1 MVMKIAFCG
10 ARLQACRSTVVSTLV
25 RWHYKRVVKALTQ
38 GERLRV
44 HISDMTSVEQQL
56 LLTTLVIAAAAF
68 DLRTRRIPNWLC
80 ATGLLCG
87 FACQIV
93 LFKWTGAREAAL
105 GAGLA
110 LLIYIPLFALR
121 AVGGGDVK
129 LMAAVGSL
137 AGPKS
142 WIAIFLIT
150 AIVGGAIAL
159 VMIAVRGRFARTL
172 RNMGTLLTELAHLRA
187 PYRVEPELDVSSGQG
202 LRLPHGCAIAAGTLL
217 YLAYSVASGGVGS
230 LR

>member
-1 MVMKIAFCG
+1 MMAVP
-10 ARLQACRSTVVSTLV
+10 
-25 RWHYKRVVKALTQ
+25 
-38 GERLRV
+38 
-44 HISDMTSVEQQL
+44 QQIL
-56 LLTTLVIAAAAF
+56 LAALVIAAAAF

-80 ATGLLCG
+80 VAGLLCG
-87 FACQIV
+87 FALQIA
-93 LFKWTGAREAAL
+93 LFQWSGAREAAL

-159 VMIAVRGRFARTL
+159 VLVAVKGRTGRTL
-172 RNMGTLLTELAHLRA
+172 RNVGILLTELSHFRA
-187 PYRVEPELDVSSGQG
+187 PYRVEQELDVSSDKG
-202 LRLPHGCAIAAGTLL
+202 LRLPHGVTIAAGTLL
-217 YLAYSVASGGVGS
+217 YLAYLSISWGASAA
-230 LR
+230 R

>member
-1 MVMKIAFCG
+1 MIA
-10 ARLQACRSTVVSTLV
+10 APAP
-25 RWHYKRVVKALTQ
+25 
-38 GERLRV
+38 
-44 HISDMTSVEQQL
+44 IL
-56 LLTTLVIAAAAF
+56 LATLVIVAAAF

-80 ATGLLCG
+80 AAGFLSG
-87 FACQIV
+87 FACQIAF
-93 LFKWTGAREAAL
+93 LKWAGAREAAL

-129 LMAAVGSL
+129 LMAAVGSI

-150 AIVGGAIAL
+150 SILGGAIAL
-159 VMIAVRGRFARTL
+159 VMIAVKGRTGRTL
-172 RNMGTLLTELAHLRA
+172 RNVGILLTELTRMRA

-202 LRLPHGCAIAAGTLL
+202 LRLPHGCTIAAGVLL
-217 YLAYSVASGGVGS
+217 YLAYSTVSGGALS
-230 LR
+230 FR

>member
-1 MVMKIAFCG
+1 MTA
-10 ARLQACRSTVVSTLV
+10 
-25 RWHYKRVVKALTQ
+25 ALAQ
-38 GERLRV
+38 
-44 HISDMTSVEQQL
+44 H
-56 LLTTLVIAAAAF
+56 LLTVLVIAAAAF

-80 ATGLLCG
+80 ATGLLAG
-87 FACQIV
+87 FACQIA
-93 LFKWTGAREAAL
+93 LSQWAGARDAAL

-137 AGPKS
+137 VGPSS

-150 AIVGGAIAL
+150 AILGGVIAL
-159 VMIAVRGRFARTL
+159 VMIALKRRVGRTL
-172 RNMGTLLTELAHLRA
+172 RNVGILVTELAHLRA
-187 PYRVEPELDVSSGQG
+187 PHRVEQELDVSSSHGM
-202 LRLPHGCAIAAGTLL
+202 RLPHGCTIAAGTLL
-217 YLAYSVASGGVGS
+217 YLAYSAVASGGAAA